1 MKIVRFSTLK
11 NETMYGV
18 WEGDDGVR
26 VIAGDPFGIWAV
38 SDTRLRLE
46 QVTRILPPVAPPN
59 IFCIGM
65 NYRAHAEE
73 GGAAIPDHPVVFIK
87 STNAL
92 NSTDMPIILPKS
104 APNEVD
110 YEAEVALVIGRTAF
124 EVSEEDAFDYLFGYT
139 AANDV
144 SARDCQLR
152 IDQQW
157 ARGKSFDTFCP
168 LGPFIQTEGDPD
180 NIRVSSR
187 VNGETMQDSSTDDLI
202 FSCRNLISYLSHQFT
217 LYPGTL
223 ILTGTPSG
231 VGFVREPPVLLKD
244 GDKVEVE
251 VEGVGVLS
259 NPVVAA

>member
-1 MKIVRFSTLK
+1 
-11 NETMYGV
+11 MYGV

-26 VIAGDPFGIWAV
+26 VIAGDLFGIWAV
-38 SDTRLRLE
+38 SNTRLRLE
-46 QVTRILPPVAPPN
+46 EITRILPPVVPPN
-59 IFCIGM
+59 ILCIGM

-73 GGAAIPDHPVVFIK
+73 GGVAVPDHPVVFIK
-87 STNAL
+87 STNTL
-92 NSTDMPIILPKS
+92 QSPDMPIVLPKS

-110 YEAEVALVIGRTAF
+110 YEAEVALVIGKTAC
-124 EVSEEDAFDYLFGYT
+124 EVAEEDAFDYLLGYT

-180 NIRVSSR
+180 NVRVSSR
-187 VNGETMQDSSTDDLI
+187 INGKTMQDSSTDGLI
-202 FSCRNLISYLSHQFT
+202 FSCRNLIGYLSHQFT

-223 ILTGTPSG
+223 VLTGTPSG
-231 VGFVREPPVLLKD
+231 VGFVRQPPVFLRE
-244 GDKVEVE
+244 GDRVEVE

-259 NPVVAA
+259 NPVVAAQ